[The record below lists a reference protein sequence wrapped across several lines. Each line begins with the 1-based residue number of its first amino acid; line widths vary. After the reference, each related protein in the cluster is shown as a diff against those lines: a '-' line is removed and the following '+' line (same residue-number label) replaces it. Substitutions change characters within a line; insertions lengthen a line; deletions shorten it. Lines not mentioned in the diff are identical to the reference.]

1 MNVYDFDKTIYQGDS
16 TLDFYFFCVRRHPSV
31 ILCLPHQMSAAAAY
45 ALKRCSK
52 TLFKEK
58 FYCFLKQ
65 IGDIDIEVSLF
76 WNLNEHKIK
85 KWYLE
90 QKQPD
95 DLVISASPQFL
106 LNDICKRLEISEPI
120 ASAVDKNSGKYTG
133 LNCYGE
139 EKVRRFREKFPDKQI
154 DCFYSDSRSD
164 EPMARIARQ
173 AFLVSNVKITNWL
186 GD

>member
-1 MNVYDFDKTIYQGDS
+1 
-16 TLDFYFFCVRRHPSV
+16 
-31 ILCLPHQMSAAAAY
+31 MS
-45 ALKRCSK
+45 
-52 TLFKEK
+52 
-58 FYCFLKQ
+58 
-65 IGDIDIEVSLF
+65 
-76 WNLNEHKIK
+76 IK

-186 GD
+186 ED